1 LFLPRRSLSM
11 INLLISLRSTCLVR
25 LSRLILGGGVA
36 IGETLVSVGG
46 EEVVNSLGFD
56 NVGAS
61 FSDKKEL
68 VFSDNLPLDVR
79 GKD

>member
-1 LFLPRRSLSM
+1 
-11 INLLISLRSTCLVR
+11 
-25 LSRLILGGGVA
+25 LILGGGVA